1 MSNGSRHENVAVPI
15 LEDNDILSVINHCFC
30 TKPGTTEGVITK
42 GAQFSIKNKSNKSVG
57 SLFLQVL
64 FYDENGNVLD
74 EIERKIFEIAPD
86 SERSFR
92 IFARECNS
100 DNIKNY
106 GIRLSNI
113 LMTPEPMVSGNEM
126 VKILKHMFIDAH
138 LDGKE
143 TMPATV
149 EVSLQNVSDKTIA
162 TLLFNS
168 MFYDI
173 EGNIVEA
180 VKHSEF
186 DIKPNNS
193 RAILVKSSVEES
205 GIIKSYNVTLN
216 HVLTT
221 DIEKVQIRAKDI
233 VTNKNGEAEI
243 SGTAKNISDVELDS
257 SLMAVIYDAD
267 ENVIGSKSVLFKD
280 MKPGS
285 VHSFKVYFKPQE
297 GTTIKR
303 IVLFIGDIV

>member
-30 TKPGTTEGVITK
+30 TKPGTMEDTTVKGVIFTIRNESEK
-42 GAQFSIKNKSNKSVG
+42 QIG
-57 SLFLQVL
+57 SLFIEVE

-74 EIERKIFEIAPD
+74 ETERKIFD
-86 SERSFR
+86 LVSGSERSFR

-106 GIRLSNI
+106 GIKINKLSVLPEASVTGNVRL
-113 LMTPEPMVSGNEM
+113 
-126 VKILKHMFIDAH
+126 KILKHDMIDAYQ
-138 LDGKE
+138 DGKE
-143 TMPATV
+143 LFPCAV

-162 TLLFNS
+162 TLVFDAL
-168 MFYDI
+168 FYDF
-173 EGNIVEA
+173 EGNVVES
-180 VKHSEF
+180 VKHKEF
-186 DIKPNNS
+186 DIKPNYS
-193 RAILVKSSVEES
+193 RAVLVKSSINES
-205 GIIKSYNVTLN
+205 GIVKSYNIKADLA
-216 HVLTT
+216 LTT

-297 GTTIKR
+297 ETVIKR
-303 IVLFIGDIV
+303 IVLFIGDVA